1 MSKIEPKILKGFRD
15 FLPEKQIAR
24 QTMMSAIRASY
35 ERFGFEPLETPVL
48 EYAETLTGKY
58 GDEGDKLMYRFK
70 DNGDRDVA
78 MRYDLTI
85 PLARVVAMNGELK
98 KPFKR
103 YQIAPVWRAENTQ
116 KGRYRE
122 FYQCDADIVGT
133 VNPLADAEIL
143 AVASNALRGLDIED
157 FIIYVNSREIISSF
171 YDSLGLSAE
180 QKVAAIRSVDKFYK
194 IGREG
199 VEQELKDAGM
209 ERQAEK
215 IITFAEVSID
225 CIVSRGDIGKIAEEF
240 PMIKAPLG
248 KLISIVDSAFVLAPK
263 TKFVLDF
270 SIARGLDYY
279 TGLIFETKLTS
290 NPQFGSIL
298 SGGRYDNLVGVFS
311 NKSVPA
317 VGCSIGVDRLFAALE
332 ELKLLKEAKTTA
344 DAFIVNLDES
354 LTGEYLSLASQLRNA
369 GINTILY
376 FDAVD
381 MKKQLSYASDKGIR
395 YALIYGSN
403 EAKTGTISVKDLEK
417 GTQESVSRKEIVKYI
432 KG

>member
-24 QTMMSAIRASY
+24 QKMIDTIKASY

-85 PLARVVAMNGELK
+85 PLARVMAMNGELK

-116 KGRYRE
+116 RGRYRE

-133 VNPLADAEIL
+133 LNPLADAEIL
-143 AVASNALRGLDIED
+143 AVASNTLKKLEIED

-171 YDSLGLSAE
+171 YDSLGLSPE
-180 QKVAAIRSVDKFYK
+180 QKLTAIRSVDKFYK
-194 IGREG
+194 IGKEG
-199 VEQELKDAGM
+199 VEKELNDAGM
-209 ERQAEK
+209 DKQAEK
-215 IITFAEVSID
+215 IVAFAEVFID
-225 CIVSRGDIGKIAEEF
+225 CIGSRGDIGKIAEEF
-240 PMIKAPLG
+240 PMIKEPLA
-248 KLISIVDSAFVLAPK
+248 KLISIVDSAFMLAPK

-279 TGLIFETKLTS
+279 TGLIFETKLSS

-298 SGGRYDNLVGVFS
+298 SGGRYDDLVGVFS
-311 NKSVPA
+311 NRSMPA
-317 VGCSIGVDRLFAALE
+317 VGCSIGIDRLFAALE
-332 ELKLLKEAKTTA
+332 ELKLIKEEKSTA
-344 DAFIVNLDES
+344 EAFIVNLDES
-354 LTGEYLSLASQLRNA
+354 LTAEYLSLASQLRDA

-376 FDAVD
+376 FDAID
-381 MKKQLSYASDKGIR
+381 LKKQLSYASEKGIR

-403 EAKTGTISVKDLEK
+403 EAKNGTVTVKDLDK
-417 GTQESVSRKEIVKYI
+417 GVQESVLRGDVVKRLRS
-432 KG
+432 